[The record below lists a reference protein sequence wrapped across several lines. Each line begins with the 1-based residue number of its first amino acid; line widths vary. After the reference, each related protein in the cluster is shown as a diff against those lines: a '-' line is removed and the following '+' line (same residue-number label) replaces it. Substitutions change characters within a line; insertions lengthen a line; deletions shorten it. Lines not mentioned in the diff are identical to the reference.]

1 VKTSEEIAG
10 LKRQWIA
17 DGTWDIEDTED
28 FEEHRAELV
37 AWRAEHDAKVEVARL
52 AKAKPILDRRHDSRW
67 ERAAMACLT
76 SGLDPRESIRA
87 ADEFVALVQEK
98 WIP

>member
-1 VKTSEEIAG
+1 VKTSEEIAE

-17 DGTWDIEDTED
+17 DGSWDIETTDG
-28 FEEHRAELV
+28 FEEHHDELL
-37 AWRAEHDAKVEVARL
+37 AWRAEHDAKVEAARL

-87 ADEFVALVQEK
+87 ADEFVALVQET
-98 WIP
+98 WVP

>member
-17 DGTWDIEDTED
+17 DGTWDIEDTAD

-37 AWRAEHDAKVEVARL
+37 AWRAEHDAKVEAARL
-52 AKAKPILDRRHDSRW
+52 TKAKPILDRRHDSRW
-67 ERAAMACLT
+67 ERAALAFIA
-76 SGLDPRESIRA
+76 SGLDPREAIA
-87 ADEFVALVQEK
+87 NADKFVALVQEK
-98 WIP
+98 WTP